1 MIKVKRFMNSD
12 EMDKEFLGK
21 QLAIRY
27 DDAVSGK
34 NRTYDRAYV
43 LAAYDD
49 NEFHLIADE
58 ARRTG
63 VCIAQYAPSN
73 HASIPSVGIL
83 EAQGEIV
90 LNSEV

>member
-1 MIKVKRFMNSD
+1 MIRVERFMNSD

-27 DDAVSGK
+27 DDAISGK

-43 LAAYDD
+43 LATYDD
-49 NEFHLIADE
+49 NESHLMVEE

-63 VCIAQYAPSN
+63 VRVLRYMPSKHEN
-73 HASIPSVGIL
+73 NFVVGLI
-83 EAQGEIV
+83 EGKIV
-90 LNSEV
+90 WD